1 MSYHRSSYRRMFAPE
16 GTSSGTTITRHRV
29 SNVSRMRPS
38 SIGSSKAYTSYSM
51 PGAIT
56 RSSMMKVRSSLPPSS
71 RPFVSETVNFKAASA
86 LNTEYKATRTN
97 EKAELQHLNDRF
109 ASYIEKVRSLESQ
122 NKILLVE
129 LEQLR
134 GKGPSRISDIYEQEL
149 RELRLQVDQLT
160 NDKDRVE
167 VERDNLADDLQRL
180 KEKLE
185 NEILQREE
193 AESNLQAFRQDVD
206 NASLARL
213 DLERKV
219 ESLNEQII
227 FLNKLRDEEVRELQA
242 KIQEQHV
249 QVDMDVSKPDLSAA
263 LRDVRLEMENVAK
276 RTSLEAEEWYKSKCA
291 DLAES
296 ASRNSDALRQ
306 TKQESNEYRRQLQS
320 LNCEID
326 ALKGT
331 NESLERQMREME
343 ENFSIEAAN
352 YQDTISSLE
361 EEIRNMKDEMARHLR
376 EYQDL
381 LNVKMALDIEIATYR
396 KLLEGEETRISMPL
410 PGFST
415 MSIKSETNMESQ
427 PKDSYSKKTVLIRR
441 IETRDGEVV
450 NQSEQVQD
458 AEDLDFE

>member
-1 MSYHRSSYRRMFAPE
+1 MSYQRSSYRRMFGPE

-38 SIGSSKAYTSYSM
+38 SIGSSKAYTNYSM

-71 RPFVSETVNFKAASA
+71 RPFVSETVNFEAASA

-149 RELRLQVDQLT
+149 RELRIQVDQLT
-160 NDKDRVE
+160 NDKDRLE
-167 VERDNLADDLQRL
+167 VDRDNLADDLQRL

-185 NEILQREE
+185 DEKLQREE

-213 DLERKV
+213 DLERRV
-219 ESLNEQII
+219 ESLTEEIN
-227 FLNKLRDEEVRELQA
+227 FLNKLRDEEVRELQEQV
-242 KIQEQHV
+242 QEQRV
-249 QVDMDVSKPDLSAA
+249 QVDVDVSRPDLTAA
-263 LRDVRLEMENVAK
+263 LKDIRQEMQTVAD
-276 RTSLEAEEWYKSKCA
+276 RTYHEAEELYKSKCA
-291 DLAES
+291 DLVES
-296 ASRNSDALRQ
+296 ASRNNDALRQ
-306 TKQESNEYRRQLQS
+306 AKQETNEYRRQLQS

-331 NESLERQMREME
+331 NEALLRQMREME
-343 ENFSIEAAN
+343 ENFTLETAN
-352 YQDTISSLE
+352 YQNTIASLE
-361 EEIRNMKDEMARHLR
+361 EEISNMKDEMARHLR

-410 PGFST
+410 PSFST
-415 MSIKSETNMESQ
+415 FSIKSESNMESQ
-427 PKDSYSKKTVLIRR
+427 PKDSYSKKTVVIRH

-458 AEDLDFE
+458 SDDLDFE